1 MSTSSTPSP
10 ETLSGP
16 ETVAIARTPSGR
28 DRETAGLSASPS
40 RVPRLLQGRQLR
52 CVYFIS
58 RQTDFQQISV
68 TTVIAS
74 RGQASRQPSEPA
86 GPACARLEPAPASSL
101 AGSPRGLVTGSS

>member
-28 DRETAGLSASPS
+28 DRDSGPAGLTVTRSPPAARTSAALC
-40 RVPRLLQGRQLR
+40 LLHQ
-52 CVYFIS
+52 S
-58 RQTDFQQISV
+58 SDFQQISV

-74 RGQASRQPSEPA
+74 RGQASRQPSDPA
-86 GPACARLEPAPASSL
+86 GQRAPAWSQLLARLSRAPRGVWSL
-101 AGSPRGLVTGSS
+101 AAPD

>member
-28 DRETAGLSASPS
+28 DRDSGPAGLTVT
-40 RVPRLLQGRQLR
+40 VPRLLQGRQLR
-52 CVYFIS
+52 CVYVIS
-58 RQTDFQQISV
+58 RQTDFQQISE

-74 RGQASRQPSEPA
+74 RGQASRQPSDPA
-86 GPACARLEPAPASSL
+86 GQRAPAWSQLLARLSRAPRGVWSL
-101 AGSPRGLVTGSS
+101 AAPD

>member
-1 MSTSSTPSP
+1 MGGT
-10 ETLSGP
+10 
-16 ETVAIARTPSGR
+16 
-28 DRETAGLSASPS
+28 ETAGLPASPS

-74 RGQASRQPSEPA
+74 RGQASRQPSDPA
-86 GPACARLEPAPASSL
+86 GQRAPAWSQLLARLSRAPRGVWSL
-101 AGSPRGLVTGSS
+101 AAPD